1 CARIDI
7 TTAVADYAVDHW

>member
-7 TTAVADYAVDHW
+7 TTLVADYAMDYW

>member
-7 TTAVADYAVDHW
+7 TTAVADYAMDHW